1 MVTVCGPP
9 LTHSWD
15 SGCDPCRPSL
25 LLMNFAQGQRVRI
38 RDKKLVGKVEK
49 KLSSLDDV
57 YVVLFEDGHTH
68 EEKLVRGAD
77 LELFCEIE
85 SQKLA

>member
-1 MVTVCGPP
+1 MQSLPP
-9 LTHSWD
+9 T
-15 SGCDPCRPSL
+15 L

-57 YVVLFEDGHTH
+57 YVVLFEEGSRN

-77 LELFCEIE
+77 LELFAEIE
-85 SQKLA
+85 NQKLA

>member
-1 MVTVCGPP
+1 MDAIPAAYP
-9 LTHSWD
+9 
-15 SGCDPCRPSL
+15 

-57 YVVLFEDGHTH
+57 YVILFEDGPRS

-77 LELFCEIE
+77 LELLSEREI
-85 SQKLA
+85 QKLA

>member
-57 YVVLFEDGHTH
+57 YVVLFEDGPTH